1 MMRILSVSEMRAVEL
16 TSDMTGH
23 TYAQMMAL
31 AGQAVARAILRRV
44 SVRGRRVLVLV
55 GPGNNGGDGLVAA
68 RLLCEAE
75 AHVTVYLARERDP
88 AEDAVFRQVCEHGD
102 ARVLTAE
109 ADCGLE
115 TLRHLTA
122 QTHVIIDALLG
133 TGATPPLRGTLAQI
147 IESVQATLTATRR
160 STLSSLNGV
169 PKLPPARPYI
179 VAVDGPSGLDFDT
192 GEIAARAL
200 KAHLTVT
207 FAAPKWGHLRFPG
220 AGYVGELTVADIG
233 IPENIDIPGDGPE
246 MATMEDARAWLP
258 PRPLDAHKGTFGK
271 AMIVAGSVNY
281 PGAAGLAAQAA
292 TRSGAGL
299 TTLAAPGLIQPALI
313 ALSPETTHIPLPH
326 SMGML
331 DAQAATL
338 LLEKIKGYTALLV
351 GPGLNRNAET
361 LAFMRR
367 LLGLN
372 SRKRNPGFIPLSDSE
387 ETASPPALSALVID
401 ADGLN
406 LLSEIEGWPQYL
418 PEGTVL
424 TPHPGE
430 MARLVGESAEADAM
444 PRWKLAREKA
454 REWGQVVLLKSAFS
468 VVAAPDGRAMILP
481 FANPGLS
488 SAGTGD
494 VLAGVIVAL
503 RAQGLGA
510 FEAAVAGAY
519 VHGLAGEVARQSLGV
534 VGMTA
539 SDVVS
544 ALPEAWQRIAGQ

>member
-539 SDVVS
+539 SDVLS

>member
-406 LLSEIEGWPQYL
+406 LLSKIEGWPQYL

-539 SDVVS
+539 SDVLS